1 MQIAAQHYAFN
12 RNELLKASLF
22 FIGLVITLIACVTMA
37 FASAPP
43 IILGTE
49 MNTNGIVEYLC
60 LGNGCENLT
69 DMDW

>member
-1 MQIAAQHYAFN
+1 MQITTQNHLYN
-12 RNELLKASLF
+12 ENELLKAALF
-22 FIGLVITLIACVTMA
+22 FIGLLITLIVCVTMA

-49 MNTNGIVEYLC
+49 MNTNGVVEYLC
-60 LGNGCENLT
+60 LGNGCENLQ

>member
-1 MQIAAQHYAFN
+1 MEVTVQRQSYSN
-12 RNELLKASLF
+12 NELLKASLF
-22 FIGLVITLIACVTMA
+22 FAGLVITLIVCVTMA

-49 MNTNGIVEYLC
+49 MNTNGVVEYLC

-69 DMDW
+69 AMDW